1 MCLDIHLALSFPKFL
16 LVLFFFSAWVKL
28 WCLLNFLLKSETIK
42 LTKLNK
48 QSSIRFFSL
57 ETKKKNYFPPP
68 LNRKS
73 RLWKSAC
80 SYNRQDRSK
89 LFEVV
94 PLVSC
99 NKDVQGHKSAW
110 CFAGVENESE
120 LILARA
126 GIFYMS
132 AKDIN
137 ALTICPFHRSELGEG
152 ARIPSEFQM
161 IAGMSA
167 LISLEIES
175 CIWPLWL
182 YSPNNA

>member
-1 MCLDIHLALSFPKFL
+1 MNETEASCSVKFI
-16 LVLFFFSAWVKL
+16 VG
-28 WCLLNFLLKSETIK
+28 
-42 LTKLNK
+42 
-48 QSSIRFFSL
+48 
-57 ETKKKNYFPPP
+57 
-68 LNRKS
+68 
-73 RLWKSAC
+73 SAC
-80 SYNRQDRSK
+80 SYDRRDRSK

-137 ALTICPFHRSELGEG
+137 ALTICPFHCSELGTRWRRSQNTC
-152 ARIPSEFQM
+152 RIPDESLPTAKEKV
-161 IAGMSA
+161 SRETEA
-167 LISLEIES
+167 LADRYQK
-175 CIWPLWL
+175 L
-182 YSPNNA
+182 YFR

>member
-1 MCLDIHLALSFPKFL
+1 MNEMEASCSFKFI
-16 LVLFFFSAWVKL
+16 VGS
-28 WCLLNFLLKSETIK
+28 
-42 LTKLNK
+42 
-48 QSSIRFFSL
+48 
-57 ETKKKNYFPPP
+57 P
-68 LNRKS
+68 
-73 RLWKSAC
+73 C
-80 SYNRQDRSK
+80 SYDRRDRSK

-137 ALTICPFHRSELGEG
+137 ALTICPFHRSELGTG
-152 ARIPSEFQM
+152 WRRSQNTCRILDESLPTAKEKVSRETE
-161 IAGMSA
+161 A
-167 LISLEIES
+167 LAERYQKLYFREPASLY
-175 CIWPLWL
+175 L
-182 YSPNNA
+182 

>member
-1 MCLDIHLALSFPKFL
+1 MNETEASCSVKFI
-16 LVLFFFSAWVKL
+16 VG
-28 WCLLNFLLKSETIK
+28 
-42 LTKLNK
+42 
-48 QSSIRFFSL
+48 
-57 ETKKKNYFPPP
+57 
-68 LNRKS
+68 
-73 RLWKSAC
+73 SAC
-80 SYNRQDRSK
+80 SYDRRDRSK

-137 ALTICPFHRSELGEG
+137 ALTICPFHRSELGTG
-152 ARIPSEFQM
+152 WQKTTQ
-161 IAGMSA
+161 G
-167 LISLEIES
+167 SL
-175 CIWPLWL
+175 CRPVYDLFNL
-182 YSPNNA
+182 

>member
-1 MCLDIHLALSFPKFL
+1 M
-16 LVLFFFSAWVKL
+16 
-28 WCLLNFLLKSETIK
+28 NETEASCSVEFIVG
-42 LTKLNK
+42 
-48 QSSIRFFSL
+48 
-57 ETKKKNYFPPP
+57 
-68 LNRKS
+68 
-73 RLWKSAC
+73 SAC
-80 SYNRQDRSK
+80 SYDRRDRSK

-137 ALTICPFHRSELGEG
+137 ALTICPFHRSELGTG
-152 ARIPSEFQM
+152 WRRSQNTCRIPDESLPTAKEKV
-161 IAGMSA
+161 SRETEA
-167 LISLEIES
+167 LADRYQK
-175 CIWPLWL
+175 L
-182 YSPNNA
+182 YFR